1 MKETEEVSR
10 ITGGSGLSAPRQE
23 SLNLSLGR
31 EKEATGTEADLRG
44 PLQGRSPL
52 IVGRESPEAVPTH
65 FGKGATPLSFL
76 PGPQGG
82 SVRNLMSGRGGWEQ
96 MVDSSVITAPSIPHF
111 INPRG
116 QHHDMA
122 GPWEHCRGLQDSAAG
137 PGALAPPS
145 LA

>member
-23 SLNLSLGR
+23 SLNLSLGW
-31 EKEATGTEADLRG
+31 EKEDTGTEADLRG

-76 PGPQGG
+76 PGPQRRECQKFNERSRWVGADGG
-82 SVRNLMSGRGGWEQ
+82 FL
-96 MVDSSVITAPSIPHF
+96 
-111 INPRG
+111 
-116 QHHDMA
+116 HDHSPIHPPLHQPT
-122 GPWEHCRGLQDSAAG
+122 GPT
-137 PGALAPPS
+137 P
-145 LA
+145 